1 MDCISITTR
10 KELSLTLIYC
20 LGPKDEL
27 EDLLYDSLRLQ
38 ALDCGRVDNWSA
50 YERSIEDFIEAAKV
64 DYNVPEDDDDFDIGD
79 MADVDV
85 EGYRTVEE

>member
-1 MDCISITTR
+1 M
-10 KELSLTLIYC
+10 IYC
-20 LGPKDEL
+20 LISKDEL
-27 EDLLYDSLRLQ
+27 KELLCDSLTLQ
-38 ALDCGRVDNWSA
+38 ALDCGGIGSWEW
-50 YERSIEDFIEAAKV
+50 YGESIRDFIDVAKA